1 MTILDQTFLSGLAN
15 VAAIIAQRTW
25 DVGLRPLESVVPE
38 RYNPPRD
45 PMSLLSATDLAKA
58 FGAQDVFEGVTLA
71 IPHQSRIALVGPNG
85 VGKTTLLRVLAGLEQ
100 PDRGRTQRARGL
112 RVGYLPQETLA
123 AEGRQSLQALS
134 LWDFCVGALAD
145 LRSQEAELA
154 RLEGEMAD
162 PHQAVRA
169 MARYGPLQEA
179 FERAGGYA
187 YPSRV
192 RRVLGGLGFT
202 PPEDSVPLGRLSGG
216 ERTRAELARLL
227 LEDPDL
233 LILDEPTNHLD
244 VEAVEWLEGWLVEWP
259 GSALVVSH
267 DRYLLDRVAEAVW
280 ELTPRGLESFRGNY
294 TAYVQQRQERRAFQQ
309 VTFDAQQEHMRKE
322 QEYIRRNIAGQNTRQ
337 AQGRRKRLER
347 MLRDEAIDRPKT
359 EKTVHLALRTA
370 PRSGDLV
377 LETEALQVG
386 YADDP
391 AALFSVPDLVLK
403 RAECAALI
411 GPNGAGK
418 TTFLKT
424 ILGDTPAFSG
434 SVRMGAGLHL
444 GYFAQAHQGLDPNR
458 TVLQEIQETAPRWT
472 VSQCRDFLAR
482 FLFTGDSIDKTIA
495 ILSGGERGRVALA
508 KLALQGANL
517 LLLDEPT
524 NHLDLPSQEI
534 LQAALQEFPGTILL
548 VSHDRYLVNALA
560 TQVWAIH
567 PGTRRMQV
575 FTGNY
580 TAFAMQRKVDQER
593 VRQVEASERRR
604 DRPRTRDSSA
614 AEMQTAEI
622 QTAEDRIAGLEAE
635 LAELARQLDA
645 AGSDIARVS
654 ELGGRYASLQAELD
668 AELERWERLARGP
681 HQPA

>member
-1 MTILDQTFLSGLAN
+1 LTILDQTFLSGLTN

-25 DVGLRPLESVVPE
+25 DAGLWPFEVRVAE

-58 FGAQDVFEGVTLA
+58 FGAQDVFEGVNLA
-71 IPHQSRIALVGPNG
+71 IPHQTRIALVGPNG
-85 VGKTTLLRVLAGLEQ
+85 VGKTTLLRILAGLEQ
-100 PDRGRTQRARGL
+100 PDRGRTQRARSL

-123 AEGRQSLQALS
+123 TEGRQSLQGVA
-134 LWDFCVGALAD
+134 LWDYCVDALAE

-154 RLEGEMAD
+154 RLENAMAD
-162 PHQAVRA
+162 PHQAVGA

-187 YPSRV
+187 YPARV
-192 RRVLGGLGFT
+192 RRVLNGLGFT
-202 PPEDSVPLGRLSGG
+202 PSADGVPLGRLSGG
-216 ERTRAELARLL
+216 ERTRIELARLL

-280 ELTPRGLESFRGNY
+280 ELTPHGLEAYRGNY
-294 TAYVQQRQERRAFQQ
+294 TAYVRQRQERRAFQQ
-309 VTFDAQQEHMRKE
+309 TAFDAQQEHVRKE

-347 MLRDEAIDRPKT
+347 MLRDEIVDRPET
-359 EKTVHLALRTA
+359 ERTVHLALQA
-370 PRSGDLV
+370 GPRSGDLV
-377 LETEALQVG
+377 LQTEALQVG

-391 AALFSVPDLVLK
+391 SALFAVPDLVLK
-403 RAECAALI
+403 RGECAALI

-424 ILGDTPAFSG
+424 ILAETPAYSG
-434 SVRMGAGLHL
+434 SVRMGAGLQV
-444 GYFAQAHQGLDPNR
+444 GYFAQAHQGLDSNR
-458 TVLQEIQETAPRWT
+458 TVLQEIQEAAPRWT
-472 VSQCRDFLAR
+472 VGQGREFLAR
-482 FLFTGDSIDKTIA
+482 FLFTGDSIDKTIGV
-495 ILSGGERGRVALA
+495 LSGGERGRVALA
-508 KLALQGANL
+508 KLAVQGANL

-575 FTGNY
+575 FSGNY
-580 TAFAMQRKVDQER
+580 SAYAVQRKLEEGRAR
-593 VRQVEASERRR
+593 VAEVGERRR
-604 DRPRTRDSSA
+604 DRPRRRDSGE
-614 AEMQTAEI
+614 AELRA
-622 QTAEDRIAGLEAE
+622 AEDRIAAMEAE
-635 LAELARQLDA
+635 LEDLARGLEV
-645 AGSDIARVS
+645 AGSDVGRVS
-654 ELGGRYASLQAELD
+654 ELGARYASLQEELD
-668 AELERWERLARGP
+668 AELERWERLARGSAP
-681 HQPA
+681 PA